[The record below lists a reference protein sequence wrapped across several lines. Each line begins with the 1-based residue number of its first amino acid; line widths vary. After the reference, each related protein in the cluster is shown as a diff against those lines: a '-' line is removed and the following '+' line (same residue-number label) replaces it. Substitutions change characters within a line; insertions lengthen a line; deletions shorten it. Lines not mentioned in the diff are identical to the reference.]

1 MNFIA
6 KTLCL
11 SLLLLAE
18 GCATWTFTPL
28 RTRRFVDDVNN
39 YVLVDYGEDEKAEYS
54 GVAHFSWGGS
64 LPFKTKEKVRV
75 ELPDGDRFVAYRHLS
90 ERGNLYRTK
99 DGEWEFFEEGVAC
112 IVARRIQGE
121 REYRMVYQ
129 GVLCAAVRNPLNEK
143 KASIRSGA
151 PQGFGR
157 DSEGPRDSSGPRT
170 AK

>member
-1 MNFIA
+1 MNFFTKA
-6 KTLCL
+6 LCL
-11 SLLLLAE
+11 SLLVCME
-18 GCATWTFTPL
+18 GCATWTFSPL

-39 YVLVDYGEDEKAEYS
+39 YVLVDYGEDAKAEYS

-75 ELPDGDRFVAYRHLS
+75 ELPDGERFVAYRHLS

-99 DGEWEFFEEGVAC
+99 NGEWEFFEEGVAC
-112 IVARRIQGE
+112 IVARRIPDG

-129 GVLCAAVRNPLNEK
+129 GVLCASVRNPLNEK
-143 KASIRSGA
+143 KARIRSGA

-157 DSEGPRDSSGPRT
+157 DSSGPRDSSEPK
-170 AK
+170 ADK